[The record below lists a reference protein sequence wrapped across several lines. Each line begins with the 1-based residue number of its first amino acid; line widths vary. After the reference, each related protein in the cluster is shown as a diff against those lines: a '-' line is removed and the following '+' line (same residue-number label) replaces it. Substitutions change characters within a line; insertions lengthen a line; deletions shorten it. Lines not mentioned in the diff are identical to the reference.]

1 MNSEIAIECALFR
14 SAPGV
19 PDEQL
24 LAASAAV
31 QDWLSRQP
39 GYRSRLLA
47 RSAEGEWLDL
57 VTWDSLGDAE
67 RAAAAVETC
76 PGFGPLM
83 QAMDPATV
91 QLKHFRVQHDY
102 AA

>member
-1 MNSEIAIECALFR
+1 MNPTTAIECALFR

-19 PDEQL
+19 PDTDL

-31 QDWLSRQP
+31 QDWLVRQP

-47 RSAEGEWLDL
+47 RGAEGEWLDL
-57 VTWDSLGDAE
+57 VIWESLEDAE
-67 RAAAAVETC
+67 RAAAAIGSC
-76 PGFGPLM
+76 PGIGPFM

-91 QLKHFRVQHDY
+91 QLKHFSLQHDY
-102 AA
+102 SG